1 MKEGKTNKLY
11 QIFTI
16 KINLFQFINF
26 PINIKVS
33 KWNFSC
39 SLTSSLLN
47 IKNYEFLNTIYALK
61 QKISH
66 VLKLKYQNKLFK
78 S

>member
-1 MKEGKTNKLY
+1 MKEEKANKLY

-33 KWNFSC
+33 KRNVSY

-47 IKNYEFLNTIYALK
+47 IKNYEFFNTIYALK

-66 VLKLKYQNKLFK
+66 VLKLKYQNKLF
-78 S
+78 